1 MKVTEL
7 KAVDIKTTTDKEDLV
22 FLDVDNAPFRLY
34 GIYRDGEKY
43 RRVPSEVAEKCN
55 DYLKSYQLVTAGG
68 RVRFCT
74 TSEYISVRVTL
85 TGVVRKDNMS
95 DVLASG
101 ADVYIGNKYHATVNN
116 HIVFDAATGEKLH
129 GVLESAGGGIKE
141 PEAGVDI
148 AYEAIVGLGDTNGQ
162 VITINL
168 PVFNGVKNVY
178 IGVKKDAEISRA
190 PDYSLEKPIVFYG
203 SSITHG
209 ASASRPG
216 NIYENTLSRAFDFNY
231 INLGFGGGARGEDAI
246 ADYIAGLDMSA
257 FVLDYDH
264 NAPSVEH
271 LEATHERVFK
281 KIREKHPDIPVLMLS
296 RPYGK
301 LTSDVTRR
309 QEVVRATYENAKA
322 NGDENVWL
330 VLGSEFFPDE
340 YRSDFS
346 IEGTHPN
353 DLGFMFMA
361 EAMKPAIK
369 EMVETVKSRGV
380 K

>member
-7 KAVDIKTTTDKEDLV
+7 NAVDIKTTTDKEDLV
-22 FLDVDNAPFRLY
+22 FLDVDNAPFRVY
-34 GIYRDGEKY
+34 GIFRDGDRY
-43 RRVPSEVAEKCN
+43 RRVPREVAERCN
-55 DYLKSYQLVTAGG
+55 DYLKSYQEVTAGG

-85 TGVVRKDNMS
+85 TGAVRKDNMT

-101 ADVYIGNKYHATVNN
+101 VDVYVGNKYHATVNN
-116 HIVFDAATGEKLH
+116 HIVFDAATGEKLP
-129 GVLESAGGGIKE
+129 GVLESAGGGIVI
-141 PEAGVDI
+141 PEDGVDI
-148 AYEAIVGLGDTNGQ
+148 AYEAIVGLGDTKGE
-162 VITINL
+162 VITLNL

-178 IGVKKDAEISRA
+178 IGLQKDAEISHA

-231 INLGFGGGARGEDAI
+231 VNLGFGGGARGEDAI

-309 QEVVRATYENAKA
+309 QEVVRATYENARA